1 MSGIRVFGDFWVGVR
16 RVCHQIVSSPSESRF
31 CCFHRCAF
39 RRGVEEAFCRRACS
53 LPHVWNGSVPL
64 AHEARAARG
73 IPRAPTRGHVRLRI
87 PVRHPT
93 RPDSSRQVRGRPEM
107 GVSSRLRPGP
117 SADPWKGLDR
127 AREPPEVRRGS
138 PRRRAPKFWGSRE
151 CGIPNP
157 GPRPISILPR
167 WSREQCTTTSGS
179 SSMGRHRMDTSS
191 GCRPGTQS
199 CRGRIPKRYRRVRTH
214 EAMRMSSHDG

>member
-138 PRRRAPKFWGSRE
+138 PRRRAPNRG
-151 CGIPNP
+151 GNP
-157 GPRPISILPR
+157 GDPGNAVFRTPVRNRLLSFQDGPGSNALRHLVLRR
-167 WSREQCTTTSGS
+167 WDATEWIRA
-179 SSMGRHRMDTSS
+179 
-191 GCRPGTQS
+191 PGAALV
-199 CRGRIPKRYRRVRTH
+199 RRVVVAGSQDGTGECVRT
-214 EAMRMSSHDG
+214 RP

>member
-138 PRRRAPKFWGSRE
+138 PRRRAPNRG
-151 CGIPNP
+151 GNP
-157 GPRPISILPR
+157 GDPGNAVFRTPVRDRLLSFQDGP
-167 WSREQCTTTSGS
+167 GS
-179 SSMGRHRMDTSS
+179 NALRHLVLRRRDAT
-191 GCRPGTQS
+191 GWIRAPGA
-199 CRGRIPKRYRRVRTH
+199 PLVRRVVVAGSQDSTGECVR
-214 EAMRMSSHDG
+214 ARP